1 MQPLFEI
8 DNFSLQN
15 VLDSPAKSGAQII
28 NINHKNWMKNFDPK
42 TVGDLAVN
50 NKKIQE
56 VEEWVKTMCGRN
68 SSDMLLLTGPVG
80 CGKTTT
86 LRTLADKYHIKV
98 TEWITPIDIEI
109 PTEYGKYFLLLHI
122 SMANFSSFSI
132 SF

>member
-1 MQPLFEI
+1 
-8 DNFSLQN
+8 
-15 VLDSPAKSGAQII
+15 
-28 NINHKNWMKNFDPK
+28 MKNFDPK
-42 TVGDLAVN
+42 TVEDLAVN

-80 CGKTTT
+80 CGKTAT

-109 PTEYGKYFLLLHI
+109 PTEYGKYFVLLHI
-122 SMANFSSFSI
+122 STVNFSSLSI
-132 SF
+132 SFYLVCLK